1 MVEKCERGQDTE
13 QTVKEKRCQHSAS
26 SQPRRFI
33 PQALNPP
40 GQHWSQHPRYHLL
53 MFPSPP
59 HRTSRLDVR
68 ATTGRSTCPPRM
80 GCKKAKL
87 FAVRWRGARPSR
99 NVSGPII
106 PANYVVSRRRFCPIG
121 PVLCLL
127 YIGGGPDPIKDNY
140 RCLRRSAIILNDQ
153 PLDCFLQLTFWNGI
167 LLKLLS

>member
-1 MVEKCERGQDTE
+1 MVEEGERGQDTE
-13 QTVKEKRCQHSAS
+13 QTVKEKGCQHSAS

-33 PQALNPP
+33 PQRN
-40 GQHWSQHPRYHLL
+40 YHHSTHCHSTRDTACWCLRH
-53 MFPSPP
+53 
-59 HRTSRLDVR
+59 HRTSRLDAR
-68 ATTGRSTCPPRM
+68 ATTDRPTCPPRM

-121 PVLCLL
+121 PGLCLL

-140 RCLRRSAIILNDQ
+140 CCLRRNAIILNDRV
-153 PLDCFLQLTFWNGI
+153 LDCFL
-167 LLKLLS
+167 